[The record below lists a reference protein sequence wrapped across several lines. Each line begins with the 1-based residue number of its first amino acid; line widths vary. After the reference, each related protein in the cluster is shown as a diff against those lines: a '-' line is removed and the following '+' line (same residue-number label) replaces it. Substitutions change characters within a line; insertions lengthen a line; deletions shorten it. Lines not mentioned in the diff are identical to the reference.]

1 MMFILRTSG
10 NAPGAAEI
18 QVKLTRK
25 TPKIV
30 PGGAGKTDYF
40 CVGAAEAIVVL
51 RAQGWEVVELRD
63 GWYADDDGG
72 GIAISA
78 HGKYWEIRD
87 TPFIV
92 REAVGP
98 AVGTDPA
105 ESAGSDLVNVRRA
118 IFGV

>member
-1 MMFILRTSG
+1 MMFILRTSA
-10 NAPGAAEI
+10 NVPSAAEI
-18 QVKLTRK
+18 QVKVTRK

-30 PGGAGKTDYF
+30 PSGAGKTDYF
-40 CVGAAEAIVVL
+40 CIGEAEAIAAL
-51 RAQGWEVVELRD
+51 RAAGWEVVELRD

-72 GIAISA
+72 GIAISG

-87 TPFIV
+87 TPFTV

-98 AVGTDPA
+98 APGTDQAEPA
-105 ESAGSDLVNVRRA
+105 AGDLVNVRHA

>member
-10 NAPGAAEI
+10 NAPSAAEI
-18 QVKLTRK
+18 QVKVTRK
-25 TPKIV
+25 TPKVI
-30 PGGAGKTDYF
+30 PGGAGMTDHF
-40 CVGAAEAIVVL
+40 CVGEAEAMAVL
-51 RAQGWEVVELRD
+51 RSEGWEVVELRD

-72 GIAISA
+72 GIAISG

-87 TPFIV
+87 TPFTV

-98 AVGTDPA
+98 AVGTYPA
-105 ESAGSDLVNVRRA
+105 EPAGSDLVNVRRA

>member
-1 MMFILRTSG
+1 MMFILRSSG
-10 NAPGAAEI
+10 NAPRAAEI
-18 QVKLTRK
+18 RVKVTRR

-40 CVGAAEAIVVL
+40 CVGEAQAMAVLQAEG
-51 RAQGWEVVELRD
+51 REVVELRD

-72 GIAISA
+72 GIAISG

-87 TPFIV
+87 TPFTV

-98 AVGTDPA
+98 AVGNEQTEP
-105 ESAGSDLVNVRRA
+105 AGSDPVNVRRA

>member
-1 MMFILRTSG
+1 MIFILRTSG
-10 NAPGAAEI
+10 NAPSAAEI
-18 QVKLTRK
+18 QVKVTRN

-40 CVGAAEAIVVL
+40 CVGEAGAIAAL
-51 RAQGWEVVELRD
+51 RAEGWEVIELRD

-72 GIAISA
+72 GIAISG

-87 TPFIV
+87 TPFTV

-98 AVGTDPA
+98 ARGTDQA
-105 ESAGSDLVNVRRA
+105 EPAGSDLVNVRRA

>member
-1 MMFILRTSG
+1 MMFILRSSG
-10 NAPGAAEI
+10 SAPRAAEI
-18 QVKLTRK
+18 RVKVTRK

-40 CVGAAEAIVVL
+40 CVGEAEAMAVL
-51 RAQGWEVVELRD
+51 RAEGWEVIELRD

-72 GIAISA
+72 VIAISG
-78 HGKYWEIRD
+78 HGRYWEIRD
-87 TPFIV
+87 TPFTV

-98 AVGTDPA
+98 ALENEQTELG
-105 ESAGSDLVNVRRA
+105 GSDLVNVRRA